1 MYEYEEKSDI
11 IGSPCSLMNPY
22 KGYTEGTI
30 VGDYGN
36 TVVVR
41 LTSGKEIVE
50 FRDEVIIY
58 IEAMTQI
65 AMKFVQW
72 DVPELEK
79 LKGCR
84 VYQLREQLDNGDKL
98 SREDKNWI
106 TRNVKECIH
115 FKRGI
120 ALMGYFF
127 DFSDVLKRYFVKQ
140 HGHITEYCAIDKT
153 ALRSVLY
160 GRIEDVVEV

>member
-1 MYEYEEKSDI
+1 MQ
-11 IGSPCSLMNPY
+11 
-22 KGYTEGTI
+22 
-30 VGDYGN
+30 
-36 TVVVR
+36 
-41 LTSGKEIVE
+41 
-50 FRDEVIIY
+50 
-58 IEAMTQI
+58 QI

-79 LKGCR
+79 LKDSR

-127 DFSDVLKRYFVKQ
+127 DFSDVLKQ
-140 HGHITEYCAIDKT
+140 HGHIAEYYAIDKT

-160 GRIEDVVEV
+160 GRIEDIVEVELKSKKHESND